1 MFYHPQ
7 TNQYISEFRDNGFTL
22 GENQYPAG
30 WLNISTPQDK
40 EAAGLLEV
48 ITEGEYKDDKYFYN
62 TEELVGNIRRIVNTP
77 KSQEQI
83 NQVNQQEI
91 QTFLTK
97 VRDARELILNRLA
110 GIAISAFLTNDTVL
124 TTAYITARQSLLDIT
139 KDLPSDLDGIK
150 ATVIAR
156 YQYLAITA
164 ITSAPS
170 LEIAFNSL
178 DL

>member
-7 TNQYISEFRDNGFTL
+7 TNQYISEYRDSGFTL

-30 WLNISTPQDK
+30 WLNVSTPQDK

-62 TEELVGNIRRIVNTP
+62 TEELVGNIRRIVNIP
-77 KSQEQI
+77 KTSEQI
-83 NQVNQQEI
+83 NQANQQEI
-91 QTFLTK
+91 ADFLAK
-97 VRDARELILNRLA
+97 VREARELILNRLA
-110 GIAISAFLTNDTVL
+110 GIAISAFLTNNTVL
-124 TTAYITARQSLLDIT
+124 TSAYITARQSLLDIT
-139 KDLPSDLDGIK
+139 KDIPADLEGIK

-156 YQYLAITA
+156 YQYLAFTA
-164 ITSAPS
+164 VTSAPA